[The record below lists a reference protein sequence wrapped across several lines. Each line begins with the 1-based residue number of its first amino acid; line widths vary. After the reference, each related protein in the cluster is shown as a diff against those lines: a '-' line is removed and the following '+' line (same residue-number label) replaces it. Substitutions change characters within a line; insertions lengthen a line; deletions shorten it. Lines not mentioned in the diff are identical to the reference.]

1 MGLSPRHGTNRESNK
16 AYTGGINMGTFAF
29 KMPDIGEGVVE
40 GEVVEWM
47 VAVGDVVKE
56 DDPILS
62 VMTDK
67 ATVEI
72 PSPVDGKVTKVIGEA
87 GDILPV
93 GVVCIEFEV
102 DGAGNASASEEAPT
116 KKEAEPAKEEPKATP
131 APTPAPKAAAE
142 TPPAPTPA
150 PAMAPVPRA
159 PGTKALASPAVRQRA
174 REANISLDHVS
185 GSGPAGRIS
194 HADLDT
200 HIAGGASGASR
211 SAPVGGRARVQLNG
225 TEAMKVIGLRRKIA
239 DSMIASYS
247 TIPHFSYFEE
257 VDVTALEELRQHL
270 NATRPEGAP
279 KLTYLPFIMQAL
291 VRALAERPE
300 CNALYD
306 DEANIVTRHE
316 AINLGI
322 ATQTDRGLFVPV
334 VKHVEAMDIWQSA
347 TEMGRVTSATR
358 DGKAGVEDLSGS
370 TFTITSLGRLGGLGA
385 TPIINKPEVGILGV
399 HNAKDRAVVR
409 NGAVVIRRMMNLS
422 SSWDHRVVDGHD
434 GATLVQLVKTYL
446 ENPAT
451 IFM

>member
-1 MGLSPRHGTNRESNK
+1 MGKFE
-16 AYTGGINMGTFAF
+16 F
-29 KMPDIGEGVVE
+29 KLPDIGEGVVE
-40 GEVVEWM
+40 GEIVEWM
-47 VAVGDVVKE
+47 VAVGDTVKE

-72 PSPVDGKVTKVIGEA
+72 PAPCDGTVASIVGEA

-93 GVVCIEFEV
+93 GGVCIVFDV
-102 DGAGNASASEEAPT
+102 DGEGNASEASEPVVEDAPAVEE
-116 KKEAEPAKEEPKATP
+116 KVEPVVEEKAP
-131 APTPAPKAAAE
+131 E
-142 TPPAPTPA
+142 PA
-150 PAMAPVPRA
+150 PAPAPAAPAAAAPVARA
-159 PGTKALASPAVRQRA
+159 AGTKALASPAVRQRA
-174 REANISLDHVS
+174 RAANIDLQLVA

-194 HADLDT
+194 HADLDR
-200 HIAGGASGASR
+200 HIAGGAASATP
-211 SAPVGGRARVQLNG
+211 SMPMGGVAKVARNG
-225 TEAMKVIGLRRKIA
+225 TEDIKVIGLRRKIA
-239 DSMIASYS
+239 DGMMSSYS

-257 VDVTALEELRQHL
+257 VDVTELESLRQHL

-291 VRALAERPE
+291 VKALAQRPE

-306 DEANIVTRHE
+306 DEAGVVTRHE

-322 ATQTDRGLFVPV
+322 ATQTDRGLYVPV

-347 TEMGRVTSATR
+347 AEMGRVTQATR
-358 DGKAGVEDLSGS
+358 DGKAGVDDLTGS

-399 HNAKDRAVVR
+399 HNAKDRAVVKD
-409 NGAVVIRRMMNLS
+409 GHVVVRRIMNLS

-434 GATLVQLVKTYL
+434 GASLVQLVKSYL
-446 ENPAT
+446 EHPAT

>member
-1 MGLSPRHGTNRESNK
+1 MGIYE
-16 AYTGGINMGTFAF
+16 F
-29 KMPDIGEGVVE
+29 KLPDIGEGVVE

-47 VAVGDVVKE
+47 VSVGDSIKE

-72 PSPVDGKVTKVIGEA
+72 PSPVNGVVSKIIGEP

-93 GVVCIEFEV
+93 GEVCIEFEV
-102 DGAGNASASEEAPT
+102 DGDGNASATPAATQEEVVKETPKVEKVT
-116 KKEAEPAKEEPKATP
+116 KAKPEPVAVKAAEPASAPEPVVR
-131 APTPAPKAAAE
+131 AA
-142 TPPAPTPA
+142 
-150 PAMAPVPRA
+150 
-159 PGTKALASPAVRQRA
+159 GTKALASPAVRQRA
-174 REANISLDHVS
+174 RQANIDLQIVA

-194 HADLDT
+194 HADLDR
-200 HIAGGASGASR
+200 HIAGGAGGATSF
-211 SAPVGGRARVQLNG
+211 APLGSTTKTKLTG
-225 TEAMKVIGLRRKIA
+225 TEEIKVIGLRRKIA
-239 DSMIASYS
+239 DSMMASYS
-247 TIPHFSYFEE
+247 SIAHFSYFEE

-291 VRALAERPE
+291 VKALRESPE

-306 DEANIVTRHE
+306 DEANLVTRHQ
-316 AINLGI
+316 AIHLGI
-322 ATQTDRGLFVPV
+322 ATQTDRGLYVPV

-347 TEMGRVTSATR
+347 GEMIRVTSATK
-358 DGKAGVEDLSGS
+358 DGKASADDLSGS

-399 HNAKDRAVVR
+399 HNAKERAVVR
-409 NGAVVIRRMMNLS
+409 NGQIVVRRMMNLS

-434 GATLVQLVKTYL
+434 GATLVQRVKTYL

>member
-1 MGLSPRHGTNRESNK
+1 
-16 AYTGGINMGTFAF
+16 MGTYAF
-29 KMPDIGEGVVE
+29 KLPDIGEGVVE

-47 VAVGDVVKE
+47 VSVGDAVKE

-72 PSPVDGKVTKVIGEA
+72 PSPVDGKVTKIIGEP

-93 GVVCIEFEV
+93 GEVCIEFEV
-102 DGAGNASASEEAPT
+102 DGAGNASVPDDEVET
-116 KKEAEPAKEEPKATP
+116 KPEPVVE
-131 APTPAPKAAAE
+131 
-142 TPPAPTPA
+142 PA
-150 PAMAPVPRA
+150 PAEVAPKPEPIVEKPVEPVVDTTPVARA
-159 PGTKALASPAVRQRA
+159 AGTKALASPAVRQRA
-174 REANISLDHVS
+174 REANIDLQIVA
-185 GSGPAGRIS
+185 GSGPGGRIS
-194 HADLDT
+194 HADLDR
-200 HIAGGASGASR
+200 HIAGGASGAS
-211 SAPVGGRARVQLNG
+211 SFAPIGATVKTKLTG
-225 TEAMKVIGLRRKIA
+225 TEDVKVIGLRRKIA
-239 DSMIASYS
+239 DSMMSSYS
-247 TIPHFSYFEE
+247 TIAHFSYFEE
-257 VDVTALEELRQHL
+257 VDITALEELRQHL

-291 VRALAERPE
+291 VKALRESPE

-306 DEANIVTRHE
+306 DEANVVTRHQ
-316 AINLGI
+316 AIHLGI
-322 ATQTDRGLFVPV
+322 ATQTDRGLYVPV

-347 TEMGRVTSATR
+347 SEMVRVTSATR
-358 DGKAGVEDLSGS
+358 DGKASADELSGS

-399 HNAKDRAVVR
+399 HNAKERAVVR
-409 NGAVVIRRMMNLS
+409 NGQIVVRRMMNLS

-434 GATLVQLVKTYL
+434 GATLVQKLKTLL